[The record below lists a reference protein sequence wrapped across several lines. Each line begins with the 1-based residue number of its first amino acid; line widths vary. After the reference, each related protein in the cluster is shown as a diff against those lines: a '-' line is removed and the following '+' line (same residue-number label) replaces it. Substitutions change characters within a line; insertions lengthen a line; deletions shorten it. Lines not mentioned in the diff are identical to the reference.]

1 MNYRSKTHPLPLPKG
16 GEMGMTI
23 PGIYKHIQIMKIKRN
38 LKSIIKPLPWGGV
51 GVGLLLLSL
60 SSCGLYNKYER
71 PEVVADGIV
80 RDPVAAN
87 GALQQTDTTSFGNL
101 PWRQL
106 FTDPQL
112 QTLIEQGLEK
122 NPDLLNA
129 ALNVQIVNEA
139 LKCARLAFLPSV
151 ALTPQGT
158 ISTLMT
164 DPSVTTKTYQ
174 LPVSASWNVDLFGNL
189 LNAKRS
195 AQMQLIATKDYQTV
209 VKCNIVT
216 GIANLYYTLLMLD
229 RQVEIIND
237 MEQLTKETWDKM
249 KFMHDNRVGYRSN
262 AVQSAEAAYYSV
274 QSQKV
279 DLLRQ
284 MREVENSLSL
294 LIAQPAQSIRRGR
307 LADQSLPSQF
317 ATGVSIQL
325 LNNRADV
332 HSAEMALA
340 QCFYDV
346 QQARSRFYPSITI
359 TGSGIFTNNNGLI
372 NPGKML
378 WSAVGSLVQPIFQHG
393 QIVAGLKV
401 AKMQYE
407 QKYNSWQNTVL
418 KAGNEV
424 SNALVSYNASAEKG
438 ELDSKRVAVL
448 KKNVEDTRKLM
459 ESSANTTYLEVISAQ
474 SNLLNA
480 EINEVTDQFNKMQ
493 AVVNLYQALG
503 GGAK

>member
-1 MNYRSKTHPLPLPKG
+1 
-16 GEMGMTI
+16 MTN
-23 PGIYKHIQIMKIKRN
+23 H
-38 LKSIIKPLPWGGV
+38 KPLPWGGV
-51 GVGLLLLSL
+51 GVGLSCLLLT
-60 SSCGLYNKYER
+60 SCGLYNKYER

-80 RDPVAAN
+80 RDPVAQN
-87 GALQQTDTTSFGNL
+87 GTLQSADTTSFGNL

-112 QTLIEQGLEK
+112 QLLIEQGLEK

-129 ALNVQIVNEA
+129 ALNVQMVNEG
-139 LKCARLAFLPSV
+139 LKVARLAFLPSV
-151 ALTPQGT
+151 ALSPQGT
-158 ISTLMT
+158 IATLKT
-164 DPSVTTKTYQ
+164 DPSVTTKSYQ
-174 LPVSASWNVDLFGNL
+174 VPLSASWNVDLFGNL

-195 AQMQLIATKDYQTV
+195 AQMQLIATQDYQTV
-209 VKCNIVT
+209 VKCNIVS

-229 RQVEIIND
+229 RQVEIVSD
-237 MEQLTKETWDKM
+237 MEQLTKETWEKM
-249 KFMHDNRVGYRSN
+249 QFMHENRVGYRST

-274 QSQKV
+274 QAQKV
-279 DLLRQ
+279 DLMRQ
-284 MREVENSLSL
+284 TREMENSLSL
-294 LIAQPAQSIRRGR
+294 LIGQPAQAIKRGK
-307 LADQSLPSQF
+307 LADQSLPSTF
-317 ATGVSIQL
+317 ATGVSIGL

-332 HSAEMALA
+332 HAAEMSLA

-359 TGSGIFTNNNGLI
+359 TGTGAFTNNNGMV
-372 NPGKML
+372 NPGKL
-378 WSAVGSLVQPIFQHG
+378 LLSAVGSLVQPIFQHG

-407 QKYNSWQNTVL
+407 QKYNTWQNTVL

-438 ELDSKRVAVL
+438 DLDSKRVEVL
-448 KKNVEDTRKLM
+448 KKNVEDTKKLM
-459 ESSANTTYLEVISAQ
+459 ESSSNTTYLEVISAQ

-480 EINEVTDQFNKMQ
+480 EISEVTDQFNKMQ